1 MSSSTIQYIL
11 DGVSVTVATLLIY
24 TGVRCLQNP
33 LSLAKT
39 FGLPTATREEV
50 VFFQSSTGRNIGA
63 GLFIYIMTYLKERR
77 LLGIFFLC
85 WSTAGMADTKLLLEH
100 PRGTKV
106 LMHVRNTCV
115 LLVLGPLLIKFAS

>member
-1 MSSSTIQYIL
+1 MSAVHYLL
-11 DGVSVTVATLLIY
+11 DGVSVTIATLLIY
-24 TGVRCLQNP
+24 TGIRCFQNP

-39 FGLPTATREEV
+39 FGLPTATADEV

-63 GLFIYIMTYLKERR
+63 GLFIYVMTYLQERR

-85 WSTAGMADTKLLLEH
+85 WSTAGMSDTKLLLEH
-100 PRGTKV
+100 PRGQKIG
-106 LMHVRNTCV
+106 MHIRNTCV